1 MTQKHVWY
9 IKDKYFNQH
18 KNGDKDIEV
27 RVGYS
32 SIKKAKQ
39 GDTLV
44 FANHEADEF
53 EIIRVATY
61 PSFDA
66 MLKKESCQR
75 ILPGASVSQTLKTL
89 RKIYPK
95 GKEALGVYAVELRL
109 IAKNE
114 RPQTTHDFFRVSDL
128 LKTGNRKEFSKVIAD
143 CYSITDWISKDY
155 PEHCAHFYG
164 KYVPGLFSGSREIIA
179 CRIDGKIVA
188 VAFLKKALEPTAL
201 GPNGHSEMERKIST
215 LFVDPKYRK
224 NGIACELL
232 RHSFDWLGT
241 TKPLATI
248 AEYKL
253 DQFAG
258 IIEKYGWEE
267 TQILQDG
274 YYTENSKEHVF
285 NGRI

>member
-1 MTQKHVWY
+1 MTQRHVWY
-9 IKDKYFNQH
+9 IKDKYFFQH

-32 SIKKAKQ
+32 NVKKAEQ
-39 GDTLV
+39 GDILV
-44 FANHEADEF
+44 FANHETDEF
-53 EIIRVATY
+53 QIVRITVY
-61 PSFDA
+61 PNFEA
-66 MLKKESCQR
+66 MLKKEDCKR
-75 ILPGASVSQTLKTL
+75 ILPGADIKQTLKTL
-89 RKIYPK
+89 RKIYPRS
-95 GKEALGVYAVELRL
+95 KEALGVYAIEL
-109 IAKNE
+109 KPVSQK
-114 RPQTTHDFFRVSDL
+114 PQLHDFFKVSDL
-128 LKTGNRKEFSKVIAD
+128 LKSGNRQEFSKVIAE
-143 CYSITDWISKDY
+143 CYCVTDWISKDY

-232 RHSFDWLGT
+232 QRSFDWLET

-258 IIEKYGWEE
+258 IIKKYGWVE

-274 YYTENSKEHVF
+274 YYAKNSKEHVF
-285 NGRI
+285 NGHI

>member
-9 IKDKYFNQH
+9 IKDKYFDQH

-27 RVGYS
+27 RVGYA

-44 FANHEADEF
+44 FANHDADEF
-53 EIIRVATY
+53 EIKRVAIY
-61 PSFDA
+61 PSFEA
-66 MLKKESCQR
+66 MLRKEDYRR
-75 ILPGASVSQTLKTL
+75 ILPGASAKQTLRTL

-95 GKEALGVYAVELRL
+95 NKEDLGVYAIELRL
-109 IAKNE
+109 MDKKSRSE
-114 RPQTTHDFFRVSDL
+114 PEFFKVSDL
-128 LKTGNRKEFSKVIAD
+128 LKNGNRQEFSKVIAE

-155 PEHCAHFYG
+155 PEHCAHFYS

-188 VAFLKKALEPTAL
+188 VAFLKKALEATEL

-215 LFVDPKYRK
+215 LFVDPNYRK
-224 NGIACELL
+224 NGIARGLL
-232 RHSFDWLGT
+232 ERSFEWLGT

-258 IIEKYGWEE
+258 IIKKYGWEE

-274 YYTENSKEHVF
+274 YYNNHSKEHVF
-285 NGRI
+285 NGHI

>member
-1 MTQKHVWY
+1 MTQRHVWY
-9 IKDKYFNQH
+9 IKDKYFFQH

-32 SIKKAKQ
+32 NIKKAKQ
-39 GDTLV
+39 GDILV
-44 FANHEADEF
+44 FANHDADEF
-53 EIIRVATY
+53 QIVRVAVY
-61 PSFDA
+61 PNFDA
-66 MLKKESCQR
+66 MLKKEDCKR
-75 ILPGASVSQTLKTL
+75 ILPGADAKQTLRTL

-95 GKEALGVYAVELRL
+95 NKESLGVYAIEL
-109 IAKNE
+109 KPMSQK
-114 RPQTTHDFFRVSDL
+114 PQPHDFFKVSDL
-128 LKTGNRKEFSKVIAD
+128 LESGNRQKFSQVIAE

-155 PEHCAHFYG
+155 PEHCTHFYN
-164 KYVPGLFSGSREIIA
+164 KYVPGLFSGEREIIA

-188 VAFLKKALEPTAL
+188 VAFLKKALGPTEF
-201 GPNGHSEMERKIST
+201 GPNGRSEMERKIST

-224 NGIACELL
+224 HGIACELL
-232 RHSFDWLGT
+232 RHCFEWLGT

-258 IIEKYGWEE
+258 IIKKYGWEE

-274 YYTENSKEHVF
+274 YYTKNSREHVF
-285 NGRI
+285 NGHIA